1 MKVVYFPLP
10 SALVCALACSL
21 EKWDFLGWSVT
32 LLVALEHTGPFH
44 QEATRK
50 WKAQT
55 EVVVFFKLAFT
66 GKKEDYMEKGL
77 K

>member
-1 MKVVYFPLP
+1 MHSNMKVVYFPLP

-50 WKAQT
+50 
-55 EVVVFFKLAFT
+55 
-66 GKKEDYMEKGL
+66 
-77 K
+77 